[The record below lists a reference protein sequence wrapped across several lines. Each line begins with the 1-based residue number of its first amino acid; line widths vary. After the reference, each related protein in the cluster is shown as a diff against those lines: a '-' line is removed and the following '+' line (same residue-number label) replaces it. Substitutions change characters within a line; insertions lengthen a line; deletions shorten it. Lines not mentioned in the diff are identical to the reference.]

1 MSAKET
7 ETKKKPAAKKA
18 DDKAPAKKVAA
29 KKEEKADAKSAKAE
43 KPKAEE
49 KAAKP
54 AKEKAEKPAKASKE
68 KKEKTKLKAAGVSDA
83 SLYDVIVR
91 PIVTEKSTLLLEN
104 NTYLFMVDGRA
115 TKPRIKQAV
124 EEVFGVSVTRVNTL
138 NLKGKTKRFRNI
150 TGRRSDIKKAMVTL
164 KQGQSIDFAAGVR

>member
-29 KKEEKADAKSAKAE
+29 KKEAKAEAPAKAE

-54 AKEKAEKPAKASKE
+54 AKAEKPAKASKE
-68 KKEKTKLKAAGVSDA
+68 KKEKSKLKAAGVSDA

-91 PIVTEKSTLLLEN
+91 PIVTEKSTMLLEH
-104 NTYLFMVDGRA
+104 NTYLFMVSGDS

-124 EEVFGVSVTRVNTL
+124 EEVFGVSVLRVNTL

-150 TGRRSDIKKAMVTL
+150 AGRRSDIKKAMVTL